1 MKQTLILLFVI
12 LFAHTSRAEWQA
24 FNDSANK
31 NGGTDDPNVTTIN
44 IGRTS
49 PGPTEDVLLQL
60 ESGASTGV
68 TARYEETISTGSVF
82 WTSDPI
88 TVDPESDA
96 ATLFG
101 PVLDLEGNISY
112 GDAPGW
118 HVDLILEGLDSGR
131 SYTFAGT
138 AMRGGGQG
146 YAERTTHWRLIG
158 ADAFT
163 YASSQGAWKVGE
175 DSVEFSTGH
184 NEVGYVARWTGIRP
198 GADGKIIIRTTHTV
212 GEANGGLP
220 GAHAYKGYAGGVF
233 MVQLEPPPAKGWQAF
248 NDSANKNGGT
258 EDPNI
263 TTINVG
269 RTSVGPTEDVLLQL
283 ESGASTGVT
292 ARYEE
297 TFSTGSVFWTSDPI
311 TVDPESDAATLFGPV
326 LDLEGN
332 ISYGDAPGWHVDL
345 VLEGLDSGRSYT
357 FAGTAMRGGGQGY
370 AERTTHWRL
379 IGADAFT
386 YASSQ
391 GAWKVGEDSV
401 EFSTGHNEVG
411 YVARWTGI
419 RPGADGKI
427 IIRTTH
433 TVGEANGGLPGAHAY
448 KGYAGGAFMLELES
462 GGSQASQQNMQIVR
476 LFPFQGLPANP
487 ASKVVVALD
496 PGDGV
501 LNTDRVEM
509 WLDGSKVEAS
519 LLESDGL
526 IEIMHAPDSAF
537 ESGSVHEVEV
547 RFIDTLTPELPYQ
560 SAWSFTTVDYSD
572 LPVLNANQT
581 VDASDIENLR
591 SGFGVRTVATDPFN
605 ASGANWAL
613 ESAEDL
619 FFIWDQ
625 PHENLADLDQLN
637 EKGYFVE
644 SGGINY
650 QRDQLAI
657 GNHGDEKP
665 FPGIA
670 GTASLIFE
678 GEDQPSINFGC
689 EIVAILELEEGYH
702 DFSITSSP
710 QHELYLGLGP
720 DAFLLEPDELI
731 NPGKT
736 DDQGWRYRFLVPE
749 RGFYPFTLLYFDD
762 LTGSSTLTTSGGSA
776 SSLEWAVKSPLGT
789 TPLINAPVAG
799 TIRAYIPSF
808 AADKPLIT
816 AIELDSISARSFQ
829 FNTQSGSTY
838 FIEGSTDLKSWDV
851 IAEVKATDS
860 ATTYEDHRKIYHEA
874 YFYRVRLP

>member
-1 MKQTLILLFVI
+1 MRHRIETYDTELYILMKQTIILLFVI
-12 LFAHTSRAEWQA
+12 FFAHTNRAEWKA

-31 NGGTDDPNVTTIN
+31 NGGTDNPNVTTIN

-60 ESGASTGV
+60 ESGAPTGV

-220 GAHAYKGYAGGVF
+220 GAHAYKGYAGG
-233 MVQLEPPPAKGWQAF
+233 
-248 NDSANKNGGT
+248 
-258 EDPNI
+258 
-263 TTINVG
+263 
-269 RTSVGPTEDVLLQL
+269 
-283 ESGASTGVT
+283 
-292 ARYEE
+292 
-297 TFSTGSVFWTSDPI
+297 
-311 TVDPESDAATLFGPV
+311 
-326 LDLEGN
+326 
-332 ISYGDAPGWHVDL
+332 
-345 VLEGLDSGRSYT
+345 
-357 FAGTAMRGGGQGY
+357 
-370 AERTTHWRL
+370 
-379 IGADAFT
+379 
-386 YASSQ
+386 
-391 GAWKVGEDSV
+391 
-401 EFSTGHNEVG
+401 
-411 YVARWTGI
+411 
-419 RPGADGKI
+419 
-427 IIRTTH
+427 
-433 TVGEANGGLPGAHAY
+433 
-448 KGYAGGAFMLELES
+448 AFMLELES
-462 GGSQASQQNMQIVR
+462 GGNQASQQNMQIVR

-487 ASKVVVALD
+487 ASKIVVSLD
-496 PGDGV
+496 PGDGL
-501 LNTDRVEM
+501 LNRDRVEM
-509 WLDGSKVEAS
+509 WLDGSRVEAS

-526 IEIMHAPDSAF
+526 IEIVYAPDSAF

-547 RFIDTLTPELPYQ
+547 RFIDSLTPELPYQ

-572 LPVLNANQT
+572 LPVLNANQRM
-581 VDASDIENLR
+581 DASDIENLR

-625 PHENLADLDQLN
+625 PHENLAELDQLN

-644 SGGINY
+644 SEGINY

-670 GTASLIFE
+670 GTQSLIFP
-678 GEDQPSINFGC
+678 GEEQASINFGC
-689 EIVAILELEEGYH
+689 EIVTLLELEAGYH

-720 DAFLLEPDELI
+720 TALLIEPDELI

-736 DDQGWRYRFLVPE
+736 DDQGWRYRFMVPT

-762 LTGSSTLTTSGGSA
+762 LTGGSTLTTSGGSA

-789 TPLINAPVAG
+789 SPLINAPVAG
-799 TIRAYIPSF
+799 TIRAFIPAF
-808 AADKPLIT
+808 AADKPIIT
-816 AIELDSISARSFQ
+816 SIELQSIAAGSFQ
-829 FNTQSGSTY
+829 FNTLPGSTY
-838 FIEGSTDLKSWDV
+838 LIEGSADLKSWEV
-851 IAEVKATDS
+851 IAEVKASDL
-860 ATTYEDHRKIYHEA
+860 TTQYEDLREIFRKA
-874 YFYRVRLP
+874 YFYRVRFPQ

>member
-1 MKQTLILLFVI
+1 M
-12 LFAHTSRAEWQA
+12 
-24 FNDSANK
+24 
-31 NGGTDDPNVTTIN
+31 
-44 IGRTS
+44 
-49 PGPTEDVLLQL
+49 
-60 ESGASTGV
+60 
-68 TARYEETISTGSVF
+68 
-82 WTSDPI
+82 
-88 TVDPESDA
+88 
-96 ATLFG
+96 
-101 PVLDLEGNISY
+101 
-112 GDAPGW
+112 
-118 HVDLILEGLDSGR
+118 
-131 SYTFAGT
+131 
-138 AMRGGGQG
+138 
-146 YAERTTHWRLIG
+146 
-158 ADAFT
+158 
-163 YASSQGAWKVGE
+163 
-175 DSVEFSTGH
+175 
-184 NEVGYVARWTGIRP
+184 
-198 GADGKIIIRTTHTV
+198 
-212 GEANGGLP
+212 
-220 GAHAYKGYAGGVF
+220 YKR
-233 MVQLEPPPAKGWQAF
+233 Q
-248 NDSANKNGGT
+248 
-258 EDPNI
+258 
-263 TTINVG
+263 
-269 RTSVGPTEDVLLQL
+269 
-283 ESGASTGVT
+283 
-292 ARYEE
+292 
-297 TFSTGSVFWTSDPI
+297 
-311 TVDPESDAATLFGPV
+311 
-326 LDLEGN
+326 
-332 ISYGDAPGWHVDL
+332 
-345 VLEGLDSGRSYT
+345 
-357 FAGTAMRGGGQGY
+357 
-370 AERTTHWRL
+370 
-379 IGADAFT
+379 
-386 YASSQ
+386 
-391 GAWKVGEDSV
+391 
-401 EFSTGHNEVG
+401 
-411 YVARWTGI
+411 
-419 RPGADGKI
+419 
-427 IIRTTH
+427 
-433 TVGEANGGLPGAHAY
+433 
-448 KGYAGGAFMLELES
+448 
-462 GGSQASQQNMQIVR
+462 
-476 LFPFQGLPANP
+476 FQGLPANP

-526 IEIMHAPDSAF
+526 IEIMHAPDSDF

-560 SAWSFTTVDYSD
+560 STWSFTTVDYSD
-572 LPVLNANQT
+572 LPVLNSNQT

-625 PHENLADLDQLN
+625 PHQNLADLDQLN

-838 FIEGSTDLKSWDV
+838 FIEGSTDLKTWDV
-851 IAEVKATDS
+851 IAEVKATDNT
-860 ATTYEDHRKIYHEA
+860 TTYEDHRKIYREA